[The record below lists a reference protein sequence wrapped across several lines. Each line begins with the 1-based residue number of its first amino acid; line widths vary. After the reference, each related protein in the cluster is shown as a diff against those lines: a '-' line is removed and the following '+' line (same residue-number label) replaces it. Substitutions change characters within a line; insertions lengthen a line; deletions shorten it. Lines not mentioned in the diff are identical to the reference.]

1 MQSNPSSSPP
11 LDLMFGQF
19 IMPCGVT
26 SQPSPITDHL
36 LISLLYYLHTLFEIS
51 LIIIFLSLP
60 LVPFSPQ
67 TVSDTWFLSLFQ
79 VTIFLFLQTDNP
91 FRLLPTPTAPEIKG
105 FPHWTNLSHL
115 KPYIPPTQ
123 KNSPSYILTTTRPCF
138 VKFQ

>member
-1 MQSNPSSSPP
+1 
-11 LDLMFGQF
+11 
-19 IMPCGVT
+19 MPCGVT

-51 LIIIFLSLP
+51 LIIIFLSFP
-60 LVPFSPQ
+60 LVPFSLQ

-105 FPHWTNLSHL
+105 FPHWINLSHL
-115 KPYIPPTQ
+115 NSFMPPIQDNLPHYILPPTG
-123 KNSPSYILTTTRPCF
+123 PCLL
-138 VKFQ
+138 KFQKLPKLASLPPVSEK